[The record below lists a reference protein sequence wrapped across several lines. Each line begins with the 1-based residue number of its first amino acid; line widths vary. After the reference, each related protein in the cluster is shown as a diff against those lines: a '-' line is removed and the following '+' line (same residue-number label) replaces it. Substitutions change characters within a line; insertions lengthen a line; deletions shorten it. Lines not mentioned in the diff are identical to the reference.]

1 MVMKER
7 CCCGQAAEKR
17 YYLGG
22 SIWPWCGGKAK
33 TKEGG
38 MEDSPAGITGCTKVQ
53 EAAATASLLKP
64 WKGSLRDGGWD
75 GVRDESEFTLDAWV
89 RREWGPPWVLSRG
102 WFVHLTLGPLGQ
114 QQHGE
119 ESGGEKRQEAE
130 GRDAIYIS
138 DTEGRGQSS
147 RGKEGEKGN
156 MRQKKMSEK
165 ESETRK
171 TK

>member
-1 MVMKER
+1 M
-7 CCCGQAAEKR
+7 
-17 YYLGG
+17 
-22 SIWPWCGGKAK
+22 
-33 TKEGG
+33 
-38 MEDSPAGITGCTKVQ
+38 
-53 EAAATASLLKP
+53 
-64 WKGSLRDGGWD
+64 
-75 GVRDESEFTLDAWV
+75 
-89 RREWGPPWVLSRG
+89 
-102 WFVHLTLGPLGQ
+102 HLTLGPLEQ
-114 QQHGE
+114 HQHGE